1 MTKPKTTL
9 LAETPAPETS
19 AEQPSKAPPAPHS
32 HPGAHPAKAKAE
44 PAPNG
49 KKKKILQRIG
59 AVAGAI
65 ALYFIVTS
73 FLYEGTDD
81 AYVQAHA
88 LMLAPRVG
96 GTVTK
101 VLVNEND
108 KVQAGQLLA
117 QLDNQDY
124 SNAYNQVV
132 ADQASVQADL
142 EQAASDYQRVAKLY
156 KDEAVSKQQLDAAVA
171 RYRNLTS
178 RLKADQ
184 SKADQAKTNLGYT
197 QITAPEDGT
206 IAKKSV
212 EPGMVVPPGQA
223 LFGFVAS
230 KERWITANF
239 KETQIG
245 RIKPGQK
252 VSVSVDAIPH
262 KSFKGEVDSLGSATG
277 STFTLLPPDN
287 STGNFT
293 KVVQRVPVKIKLL
306 DLTSADIDRLAA
318 GLSADVSVKI
328 H

>member
-1 MTKPKTTL
+1 MTKT
-9 LAETPAPETS
+9 TPA
-19 AEQPSKAPPAPHS
+19 APAD
-32 HPGAHPAKAKAE
+32 G
-44 PAPNG
+44 G
-49 KKKKILQRIG
+49 KKKKIIRI
-59 AVAGAI
+59 VGAI
-65 ALYFIVTS
+65 AAVIAVFFIVKNY
-73 FLYEGTDD
+73 LYEGTDD
-81 AYVQAHA
+81 AYIQAHA

-101 VLVNEND
+101 VLVKEND
-108 KVQAGQLLA
+108 KVKAGQLLA

-124 SNAYNQVV
+124 STAFNQAQ

-142 EQAASDYQRVAKLY
+142 VQAEQDYERISKLY
-156 KDEAVSKQQLDAAVA
+156 KDEAVSKQQLDAALA
-171 RYRNLTS
+171 RYHNLAS

-184 SKADQAKTNLGYT
+184 SKIDQAKLNLGYT

-212 EPGMVVPPGQA
+212 EEGMVVPPGQA
-223 LFGFVAS
+223 LFGFVSS
-230 KERWITANF
+230 KERWVTANF

-252 VSVSVDAIPH
+252 VSVDVDAVSG
-262 KSFKGEVDSLGSATG
+262 KSFEGVVDSLGSATG

-293 KVVQRVPVKIKLL
+293 KVVQRVPVKIVFKN
-306 DLTSADIDRLAA
+306 LTEQDVDRLAA
-318 GLSADVSVKI
+318 GLSAIVSVKV